1 VKAPPEMI
9 AVRSSEGRLLFRMTA
24 DGRQIEVVHRR
35 RRYTVALASVGVQ
48 PVVFVIAEVVEEDNK
63 KELT

>member
-1 VKAPPEMI
+1 MKAAPDMI
-9 AVRSSEGRLLFRMTA
+9 AVRSNEGRLLFRMTA

-35 RRYTVALASVGVQ
+35 RRYTVALANVGVQ
-48 PVVFVIAEVVEEDNK
+48 PVVFVIAEVVEEETE